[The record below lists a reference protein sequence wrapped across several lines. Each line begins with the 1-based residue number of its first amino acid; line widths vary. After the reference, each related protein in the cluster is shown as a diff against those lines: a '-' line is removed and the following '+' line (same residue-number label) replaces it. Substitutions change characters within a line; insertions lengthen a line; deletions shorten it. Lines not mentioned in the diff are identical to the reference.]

1 MARIPS
7 YLVVPPLLAA
17 FVVLTY
23 LQWRS
28 NADNHLLNIRFLMAS
43 GAILLM
49 FVQIVLSGFFPIV
62 SFACFPLAVAWL
74 VVALLLL
81 RRYVTQA

>member
-1 MARIPS
+1 
-7 YLVVPPLLAA
+7 
-17 FVVLTY
+17 
-23 LQWRS
+23 
-28 NADNHLLNIRFLMAS
+28 
-43 GAILLM
+43 M
-49 FVQIVLSGFFPIV
+49 FVQIVVSGFFPIV